1 MSKKKGEQTIVLTKA
16 PSIIAKATVAGPKE
30 GNGPL
35 RDSFDKIHKQVVA
48 GNDSFEKTE
57 LIFLKEACQLTY
69 QKKNLK
75 PEDIDYFLAGDLLNQ
90 IISASYCA
98 RDLNIPFIGLFGAC
112 STLAEALA
120 LAAMLIDGDCA
131 EKVLVATSSHNCSV
145 ERQYRYPTE
154 YGAQKPKWSQ
164 WTATGAGAALLAKEG
179 EGPKVEAV
187 TIGKVID
194 GGIRDPYNMGAA
206 MAPAAFSTIKNHL
219 SDLQREP
226 DYYDLILTGDLGEVG
241 KELLMEL
248 MHEEGLRL
256 DNYSDCGLL
265 LYYPHQQ
272 VNAGGSGCATSALV
286 FLGYYYDQMMK
297 KEIKKML
304 LVATGSLHSPTSV
317 LQGESMPGIAHAISL
332 II

>member
-1 MSKKKGEQTIVLTKA
+1 MSKKRGEQTIVFKKA

-131 EKVLVATSSHNCSV
+131 EKV
-145 ERQYRYPTE
+145 
-154 YGAQKPKWSQ
+154 
-164 WTATGAGAALLAKEG
+164 
-179 EGPKVEAV
+179 
-187 TIGKVID
+187 
-194 GGIRDPYNMGAA
+194 
-206 MAPAAFSTIKNHL
+206 
-219 SDLQREP
+219 
-226 DYYDLILTGDLGEVG
+226 
-241 KELLMEL
+241 
-248 MHEEGLRL
+248 
-256 DNYSDCGLL
+256 
-265 LYYPHQQ
+265 
-272 VNAGGSGCATSALV
+272 
-286 FLGYYYDQMMK
+286 
-297 KEIKKML
+297 
-304 LVATGSLHSPTSV
+304 
-317 LQGESMPGIAHAISL
+317 
-332 II
+332 